1 MQVLQYMGLSG
12 ARRTAL
18 VTAQAAL
25 FLVLY
30 RCIMFF
36 NCRIQLLAIALAA
49 LTSPA
54 AADSLGFRFADLTAV
69 STTNGNAIF
78 DQTRASVD
86 FAITDQHG
94 VQFDLGATGYQGEY
108 LGQLD
113 GHLYMMPTQGAKYGL
128 FFSLADMDGREAT
141 VGLVGVE
148 GMFAISDSTEVHGRA
163 GIGMAL
169 PGNMDFITLSLGASH
184 ALSDQVAIYGGASVT
199 EFDEAA
205 LRAVGTTARLGV
217 SYQPLGR
224 PWEISAAFVRDGL
237 TGRDAAAFETRAEV
251 GFTWHLGAGG
261 GAKRSLAARSFANPQ
276 PFDPLLRRG
285 MF

>member
-1 MQVLQYMGLSG
+1 
-12 ARRTAL
+12 
-18 VTAQAAL
+18 
-25 FLVLY
+25 
-30 RCIMFF
+30 MFF
-36 NCRIQLLAIALAA
+36 NPRIQLFAAALAA

-54 AADSLGFRFADLTAV
+54 AADSLGFRFADISAA
-69 STTNGNAIF
+69 STTNGDAILGHA
-78 DQTRASVD
+78 RASVD

-94 VQFDLGATGYQGEY
+94 MQFDLGATGYKGEY

-113 GHLYMMPTQGAKYGL
+113 GHLYMMPTQRAKYGL
-128 FFSLADMDGREAT
+128 FFSLADMNGREAT
-141 VGLVGVE
+141 VGMVGVE

-169 PGNMDFITLSLGASH
+169 PVNMDFITLSVGASH
-184 ALSDQVAIYGGASVT
+184 ALSDQVAMFGDLSVT

-217 SYQPLGR
+217 SYQPQGQ
-224 PWEISAAFVRDGL
+224 PWEISAALSRDGL

-261 GAKRSLAARSFANPQ
+261 GAKRGLAARSFANPQ
-276 PFDPLLRRG
+276 PFDPLLRRNL
-285 MF
+285 F